1 LNSCHYIPYFLLQ
14 LSWIYPRI
22 DTFKQNF
29 SLCKKLILVHYN
41 RNMCHKTRTPVT
53 MNSFC
58 SFCAAAG
65 VKGPHDHFLR
75 ASKEQGA
82 AVVCPKLLSTECNY
96 CHRKGHTAK
105 FCGAKREQQM
115 LAAQARAKAK
125 AAKMESGGWMTAG
138 RTAASVKETA
148 DPKPTK
154 PVAATKLQGMFAA
167 LDMADPSSSDEDECI
182 GCESGVDCQQ
192 AHTCT
197 QETSTWARVVREGK
211 PKVDKDDELPPL
223 IWGRRPMC
231 RWADEEE

>member
-1 LNSCHYIPYFLLQ
+1 
-14 LSWIYPRI
+14 
-22 DTFKQNF
+22 
-29 SLCKKLILVHYN
+29 
-41 RNMCHKTRTPVT
+41 

-58 SFCAAAG
+58 SFCASAG

-125 AAKMESGGWMTAG
+125 AVKMDSGGWMDVAG
-138 RTAASVKETA
+138 PAPSVRAPPTLQA
-148 DPKPTK
+148 QPKQAKVT
-154 PVAATKLQGMFAA
+154 GMFAA
-167 LDMADPSSSDEDECI
+167 LEMDDPSSSDEDECI
-182 GCESGVDCQQ
+182 GCESGADCTQ

-197 QETSTWARVVREGK
+197 EETSTWARVVREGK
-211 PKVDKDDELPPL
+211 PKVDREEELPPL

-231 RWADEEE
+231 RWADEDD